1 MSSGNHLSKELF
13 ELVKSIGESRSKQ
26 EEDKIIS
33 QEASILKVRIAEP
46 NISPKKMKEMLIRA
60 IYLEMLGTDASFAYI
75 HAINL
80 TNGGSVVSK
89 RVGYLTCA
97 LCLPSESQLLI
108 LLVANL
114 QKDLQSANYFE
125 VSSALTAVCKLVNIG
140 FLHAFS
146 EQIVKLVAHA
156 NEIIRKKAIIVMN
169 RFMKLNPSLVTEY
182 AHHFRRT
189 LCDKDPSVMGAS
201 LNSFLQILS
210 DENNIS
216 LFKDLISSFVVILK
230 QIIDHRLSRDFDY
243 HRMPAP

>member
-46 NISPKKMKEMLIRA
+46 TLSPKKMKEMLIRA

-125 VSSALTAVCKLVNIG
+125 VSSALTAVCAIWGNWDPPQLP
-140 FLHAFS
+140 LC
-146 EQIVKLVAHA
+146 
-156 NEIIRKKAIIVMN
+156 IRKT
-169 RFMKLNPSLVTEY
+169 FFS
-182 AHHFRRT
+182 
-189 LCDKDPSVMGAS
+189 
-201 LNSFLQILS
+201 
-210 DENNIS
+210 IS
-216 LFKDLISSFVVILK
+216 
-230 QIIDHRLSRDFDY
+230 
-243 HRMPAP
+243 